1 MTLKGIA
8 VSPGIVIGKV
18 FLLNIESFII
28 PKIAIKEE
36 EVANEI
42 ERFKQVLK
50 QTNEEIISIQKKLN
64 RELGSKHSDI
74 FNAHLLILDDPVLTE
89 QMTDKI
95 KKRKLTAEYL
105 FQQVM
110 RNYEKAFSEIDD
122 AYFKERIS
130 DIQDVGKRII
140 RNLLG
145 RKKANLANLKEEV
158 IVVSYDLSPSDTALM
173 GKEKVIGFATDI
185 GGKTSHTAIMARAL
199 EIPAVVGLEK
209 ITVKA
214 KNDDLLIIDGDKG
227 IVIINPRRQVIEKYY
242 KKREEDLKF
251 NRELKKLRTLPAQ
264 TKDGYPIEITA
275 NIELPEEID
284 SALKEGAEGIG
295 LYRTEYFFL
304 NRSVLPTEEEQYQ
317 AYKFV
322 AQKMNPHPVVI
333 RTVDL
338 GGDKFL
344 SHLNIPSEMNP
355 FMGWRAIR
363 FCLARPDIFKIQLK
377 AILRASR
384 YGKLK
389 IMYPM
394 ISSAEEFKQANR
406 VLAEVKKELKEQNI
420 PFDKEVE
427 IGAMIEIPSAALTAD
442 ILAKEADFFSIGTN
456 DLIQYSLAVDR
467 VNEKIAYLYE
477 PNHPA
482 ILRLIKIIIEAAH
495 KEEIWV
501 GMCGEMCS
509 EPVFIP
515 LLLGLGLTKFSVSP
529 LMLSRVKKVI
539 RSLSLKE
546 AKVAAKEILNLETIK
561 EIKHF
566 SRIRFKEAML
576 NFC

>member
-8 VSPGIVIGKV
+8 VSPGIAIGKA
-18 FLLNIESFII
+18 FLLNMESFVI
-28 PKIAIKEE
+28 PKIAIKKE
-36 EVANEI
+36 EVPEEI

-50 QTNEEIISIQKKLN
+50 QTREEIINIQKKLN

-89 QMTDKI
+89 QMTEKI

-105 FQQVM
+105 FQQII
-110 RNYEKAFSEIDD
+110 RNYEKAFSKIDD

-145 RKKANLANLKEEV
+145 RKKTNLANLEKNV

-173 GKEKVIGFATDI
+173 RKEKIMGFATDV

-209 ITVKA
+209 ISTKA
-214 KNDDLLIIDGDKG
+214 KNGDLLIIDGDKG
-227 IVIINPRRQVIEKYY
+227 IVIINPRPEVIEKYY
-242 KKREEDLKF
+242 KKKEEVLKF
-251 NRELKKLRTLPAQ
+251 NQELKKIRALPAQ
-264 TKDGYPIEITA
+264 TKDGCPIEITA

-284 SALKEGAEGIG
+284 SVLKEGAEGIG

-333 RTVDL
+333 RTLDL

-344 SHLNIPSEMNP
+344 SHLNIPAEMNP

-363 FCLARPDIFKIQLK
+363 FCLARPDIFKTQLK
-377 AILRASR
+377 AILRASK

-394 ISSAEEFKQANR
+394 ISSVEEFRQANR
-406 VLAEVKKELKEQNI
+406 VLAEVKKELEEQSI

-467 VNEKIAYLYE
+467 INEKIAYLYE

-482 ILRLIKIIIEAAH
+482 ILRLIKTVIEAAH
-495 KEEIWV
+495 KEGIWV

-529 LMLSRVKKVI
+529 LMLLRVKKVI
-539 RSLSLKE
+539 RSVSLKE
-546 AKVAAKEILNLETIK
+546 AKAAAREILNLETIK
-561 EIKHF
+561 DIKRF
-566 SRIRFKEAML
+566 SRSRFNIQQL
-576 NFC
+576 QR